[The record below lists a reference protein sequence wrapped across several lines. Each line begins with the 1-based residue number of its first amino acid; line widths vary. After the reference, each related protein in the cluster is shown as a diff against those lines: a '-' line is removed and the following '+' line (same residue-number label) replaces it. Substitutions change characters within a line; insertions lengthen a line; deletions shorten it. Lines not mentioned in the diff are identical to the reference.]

1 MDDYIGEPAQ
11 QYAYP
16 EEATAAA
23 YAQVQAVQQQQ
34 AAAAAAAAQG
44 HMQIDNQV
52 RLSIPPYWPL
62 APLLGTGPH
71 ADRQPGMVVLFCP

>member
-1 MDDYIGEPAQ
+1 MADLGFRVDEGMRILLYKKCSKYNLGRRQVDDYIGEPAQ

-23 YAQVQAVQQQQ
+23 YAQVQAAQQQQ

-52 RLSIPPYWPL
+52 CVI
-62 APLLGTGPH
+62 
-71 ADRQPGMVVLFCP
+71 